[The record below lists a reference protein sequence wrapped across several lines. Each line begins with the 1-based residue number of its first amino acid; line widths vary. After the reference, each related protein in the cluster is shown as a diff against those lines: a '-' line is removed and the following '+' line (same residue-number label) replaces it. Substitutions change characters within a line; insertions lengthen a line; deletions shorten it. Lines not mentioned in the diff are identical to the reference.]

1 MEETTH
7 VTVLVVEDDEAVRRL
22 AARVLARGGFSVVAA
37 ATGEEALRLCRS
49 ARGGIAV
56 VVADVRLPDIRGPE
70 LSERIRELEP
80 AARIVFMSG
89 HAPEDLEDVARTVN
103 ARFLPKPFDPDEL
116 VRLVQETVE
125 GSAR

>member
-1 MEETTH
+1 MEEPRH

-37 ATGEEALRLCRS
+37 ASGEEALRLCRS
-49 ARGGIAV
+49 PHGGIAV
-56 VVADVRLPDIRGPE
+56 VLADVRLPDIRGPE
-70 LSERIRELEP
+70 LSHRIRELEP
-80 AARIVFMSG
+80 AARIIFMSG

-116 VRLVQETVE
+116 VRAVRDAVE
-125 GSAR
+125 GHPQ

>member
-1 MEETTH
+1 MEETRH

-22 AARVLARGGFSVVAA
+22 AARILARGGFSVVAA
-37 ATGEEALRLCRS
+37 ATGEEALRLCRGGH
-49 ARGGIAV
+49 GGIAV

-89 HAPEDLEDVARTVN
+89 HAPEELEDVAQAAN

-116 VRLVQETVE
+116 VRLVQEVVE
-125 GSAR
+125 GDPR

>member
-1 MEETTH
+1 MEETRH

-49 ARGGIAV
+49 SHGGIAV
-56 VVADVRLPDIRGPE
+56 VVADVRLPDVRGPE
-70 LSERIRELEP
+70 LSERIRALEP
-80 AARIVFMSG
+80 SARIVFMSG
-89 HAPEDLEDVARTVN
+89 HAPEDLEDVARSAN

-116 VRLVQETVE
+116 VRAVQEAVE
-125 GSAR
+125 GGPR

>member
-1 MEETTH
+1 MEEARH

-37 ATGEEALRLCRS
+37 ATGEEALRLCRN

-56 VVADVRLPDIRGPE
+56 VLADVRLPDIRGPE
-70 LSERIRELEP
+70 LGQKIRELEP
-80 AARIVFMSG
+80 SARIVFMSG
-89 HAPEDLEDVARTVN
+89 HAPEDLEDVARLAH

-116 VRLVQETVE
+116 VRAVEAAVQGEPT
-125 GSAR
+125 